1 MKKKL
6 AFFCVCLLALSVFY
20 AVTNTHV
27 PVTSAKLDT
36 YAANNPVDNVV
47 GNVVEGAGDLVG
59 GAVDGAANGAAGL
72 AGGAAGLVSDAGS
85 LVDESAFQNV
95 VDQIGQYG
103 KAFNVASTGLDNA
116 LAGVI
121 PGTTLPLTQAAQQ
134 PAQTTAVNG
143 YDGVGNYA
151 PAQTQGFVMPEVQ
164 ATLGTE
170 APTQSTTAKKI
181 SGETL
186 GANRVATI
194 TSSKSGARTMLSIL
208 APIILVLLAVGI
220 GIFVIYLFARRL
232 TRVQQPAKAKDG
244 ENTTEDDDDGETLSD
259 LINKA
264 NGR

>member
-6 AFFCVCLLALSVFY
+6 AFFCVCLLALSVFCV
-20 AVTNTHV
+20 VTNVRV
-27 PVTSAKLDT
+27 PVTSARLDT
-36 YAANNPVDNVV
+36 HAANDPV
-47 GNVVEGAGDLVG
+47 GNVVGGVVDGAGDLVG
-59 GAVDGAANGAAGL
+59 GAASGAAGL
-72 AGGAAGLVSDAGS
+72 VGGAAGLVSDAGS

-95 VDQIGQYG
+95 MDQIGQYG

-116 LAGVI
+116 LAGAI
-121 PGTTLPLTQAAQQ
+121 PGTTLPLTHAEQPQPQPEQ
-134 PAQTTAVNG
+134 PANV
-143 YDGVGNYA
+143 YEGVGNYS
-151 PAQTQGFVMPEVQ
+151 PVETQGFIMPEIS

-170 APTQSTTAKKI
+170 APTQSTTARKI

-232 TRVQQPAKAKDG
+232 TRVQQPVKSKQAEEA
-244 ENTTEDDDDGETLSD
+244 TEDDEGETLAD

>member
-6 AFFCVCLLALSVFY
+6 AFFCVCLLALSVFC
-20 AVTNTHV
+20 AVTNVRV
-27 PVTSAKLDT
+27 PVTSARLDT
-36 YAANNPVDNVV
+36 HAAGNPVENIVGGVV
-47 GNVVEGAGDLVG
+47 DGAGDLVG
-59 GAVDGAANGAAGL
+59 GAASGAAGL
-72 AGGAAGLVSDAGS
+72 VGGAAGLVSDAGS

-95 VDQIGQYG
+95 MDQIGQYG

-116 LAGVI
+116 LAGAI
-121 PGTTLPLTQAAQQ
+121 PGTTLPLTHAEQ
-134 PAQTTAVNG
+134 PLPQEPATNG
-143 YDGVGNYA
+143 YEGVGNYA
-151 PAQTQGFVMPEVQ
+151 PAETQGFIMPEVS

-170 APTQSTTAKKI
+170 APTQSTTARKI

-232 TRVQQPAKAKDG
+232 TRVQQPVKSKQAEEA
-244 ENTTEDDDDGETLSD
+244 TEDDEGETLAD